1 MNIPQKANFGELLA
15 KTILP
20 KVQLIALLVA
30 VIGLIFHYLNLN
42 GSADMLMIGFSAL
55 AGAFFLSAFAI
66 VTISPAG
73 KHSRIALLLYKIIYL
88 AAPVVLIGVLFYILK
103 FEGYHQL
110 LLMGCIGL
118 GGGILL
124 AATQISNRDNLR
136 ILFKPL
142 ITTLPV
148 FLLGLYF
155 LYKLSTL

>member
-1 MNIPQKANFGELLA
+1 MNTPQKANFGELLA

-20 KVQLIALLVA
+20 KVQFIALLVA
-30 VIGLIFHYLNLN
+30 AIGLIFHYLNLN

-66 VTISPAG
+66 VTISPTS

-110 LLMGCIGL
+110 LLMGCIAL